1 MIVELQAE
9 LHHDPSSVAVCQGDH
24 HLERRHVILFGHL
37 RHQTGQRAGV
47 VNFGGILLHPL
58 LKWFGLYGVIFC
70 QECLLLGG
78 NRILLL
84 VLC

>member
-1 MIVELQAE
+1 
-9 LHHDPSSVAVCQGDH
+9 
-24 HLERRHVILFGHL
+24 
-37 RHQTGQRAGV
+37 V
-47 VNFGGILLHPL
+47 VDFGGILLHPL

-70 QECLLLGG
+70 QECLSLGG